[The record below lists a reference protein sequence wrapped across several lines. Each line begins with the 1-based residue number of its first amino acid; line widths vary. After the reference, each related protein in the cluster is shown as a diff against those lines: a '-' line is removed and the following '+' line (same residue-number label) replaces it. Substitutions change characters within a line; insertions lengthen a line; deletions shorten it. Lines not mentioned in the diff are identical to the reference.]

1 MTERFNRRKS
11 IEATVV
17 CTAYLSKQIT
27 AACAALLVLQ
37 GRPDTESTLAR
48 WMPELPAWAASV
60 RVRHL
65 IHHTSGPPD
74 VALDTDQD
82 RTARLANALIED
94 LTAGRRLCWWSPMD
108 APMSPHWRRDINM
121 ISGPSAIPP
130 VPKPP

>member
-1 MTERFNRRKS
+1 MWPSGFDGTAIWPVCRDRARRCS
-11 IEATVV
+11 S
-17 CTAYLSKQIT
+17 CR
-27 AACAALLVLQ
+27 

-65 IHHTSGPPD
+65 MHHTSGLPD

-82 RTARLANALIED
+82 RTARLANALIEE
-94 LTAGRRLCWWSPMD
+94 LTAERRLCWWSPMD
-108 APMSPHWRRDINM
+108 APMSPHWRRDIKM

-130 VPKPP
+130 VPRPP